1 MSYDRCFN
9 KVIHCGSILSPI
21 SPVKGWDV
29 FLFNY
34 RLTVLK
40 TMVKPYA
47 VTEMFYEDKEDVKS
61 EHHNTGAEHSVL
73 ILAKKSLKRTF

>member
-1 MSYDRCFN
+1 MIVALI
-9 KVIHCGSILSPI
+9 KLSIVGPFLVL

-47 VTEMFYEDKEDVKS
+47 VTEMF
-61 EHHNTGAEHSVL
+61 L
-73 ILAKKSLKRTF
+73 